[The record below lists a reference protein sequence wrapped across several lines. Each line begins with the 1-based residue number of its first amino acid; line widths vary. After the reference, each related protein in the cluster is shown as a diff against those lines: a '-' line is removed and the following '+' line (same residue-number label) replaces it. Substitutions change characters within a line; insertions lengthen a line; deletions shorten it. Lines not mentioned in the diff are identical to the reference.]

1 MPAERVAMPGMVM
14 RISEDVVRRLV
25 LAIVLSLFAAAPAV
39 ADLRIVA
46 SPGGEVESYL
56 RMIAAMR
63 ESGQRIVIDGP
74 CYSACTLLLNE
85 IPANRLCVTRR
96 AVLGFH
102 AARWIDGRGR
112 EYAAPEETRLVLA
125 AYPPAVRAWIERRGG
140 LRRKPIFL
148 RGRELAAILPT
159 CR

>member
-1 MPAERVAMPGMVM
+1 MRKLVLVAMMA
-14 RISEDVVRRLV
+14 L
-25 LAIVLSLFAAAPAV
+25 LASPAA

-46 SPGGEVESYL
+46 SPGGEVSSYL

-74 CYSACTLLLNE
+74 CYSACTLLLSE
-85 IPANRLCVTRR
+85 IPAHRLCVTRR

-125 AYPPAVRAWIERRGG
+125 GYPPAIRAWIERRGG
-140 LRRKPIFL
+140 LKRKPIFL
-148 RGRELAAILPT
+148 RGRELAALMPT

>member
-1 MPAERVAMPGMVM
+1 MITARDTM
-14 RISEDVVRRLV
+14 RRLI
-25 LAIVLSLFAAAPAV
+25 LTAILSLLAAAPAA

-46 SPGGEVESYL
+46 SPGGEVSSYL
-56 RMIAAMR
+56 KMIATMR
-63 ESGQRIVIDGP
+63 DSGQRIVIDGP
-74 CYSACTLLLNE
+74 CYSACTLLLSE

-102 AARWIDGRGR
+102 AARWIDGEGR

-125 AYPPAVRAWIERRGG
+125 GYPPAVRAWIQRRGG
-140 LRRKPIFL
+140 LKRKPIFL